1 MAWRETERE
10 STTREGKEKGGGGRV
25 TLCVRRAWCGHGGG
39 GREMTKRGRGKRD
52 GSRHAQHVRRMFSC
66 LSLLEVCTAALNH
79 QAAGSARIRLKS
91 LYLIKVLLPVFKA
104 E

>member
-39 GREMTKRGRGKRD
+39 SREMTKRGRGKRD

>member
-10 STTREGKEKGGGGRV
+10 STTREGKERGGGVRV

-39 GREMTKRGRGKRD
+39 GGGMTKRGRRRRD
-52 GSRHAQHVRRMFSC
+52 GSRRAQRVRRMFSC
-66 LSLLEVCTAALNH
+66 LSLLEVCAAALNH
-79 QAAGSARIRLKS
+79 QATGSARIRLKS

>member
-1 MAWRETERE
+1 MERD
-10 STTREGKEKGGGGRV
+10 REGVDDERGEGKGGGGGRV

-52 GSRHAQHVRRMFSC
+52 GSHHAQHVRRMFSC

-91 LYLIKVLLPVFKA
+91 L
-104 E
+104 